1 LYTGISSGKELA
13 IADTRTKVTKHLKPH
28 FIKPAWKKHQ
38 MSFLK
43 KGAKNAPQKRVRE
56 IDHFSCPHY

>member
-28 FIKPAWKKHQ
+28 FIKPAWEKQ
-38 MSFLK
+38 
-43 KGAKNAPQKRVRE
+43 QT
-56 IDHFSCPHY
+56 HY